1 MRQRSDTIVVSILI
15 GVAAGFTFAPLGSA
29 QGALARHKERFT
41 PLVLTGAGRASVRLC
56 IYLAV
61 LVSPIA
67 LGFGLA
73 LALWLD
79 ARANNRWLPSSLTP
93 LQLRVERRMLKNRK
107 LGYSGIEE
115 E

>member
-1 MRQRSDTIVVSILI
+1 MI
-15 GVAAGFTFAPLGSA
+15 
-29 QGALARHKERFT
+29 
-41 PLVLTGAGRASVRLC
+41 TGAGRAAVRLC

-61 LVSPIA
+61 LVSPVA

-93 LQLRVERRMLKNRK
+93 LQLRVERRIIKNRN
-107 LGYSGIEE
+107 LGHSDNEE